1 MSGGTMF
8 RERKFDA
15 DAVTINFAEGPP
27 SGPPLVLLHGG
38 GDRWQHFL
46 PILPSLLTRWHVY
59 ALDLRGHGKSGRVPG
74 QYRPEHYVAEIVAF
88 LESQITE
95 RVILFGHSLGAWIAL
110 MVAAARVEEM
120 RALILGDPPLCLEWF
135 VAIEGSEGRINQWR
149 TLRDLGRSAL
159 SVPELASALAD
170 LPVSVPG
177 QETPMQYGDLPG
189 KDMAHLRS
197 WAEVLSQ
204 VDPDVVQYHAEGRI
218 EEYVEKVDPDSAL
231 RRMTCPVLLLQADPA
246 RGGYISDRDAE
257 HALALLPDGLHV
269 QLEGVGHDLGLGT
282 GKVAPLLRAVTSF
295 LESL

>member
-1 MSGGTMF
+1 MSGGTML
-8 RERKFDA
+8 REREFDA

-46 PILPSLLTRWHVY
+46 PILPSLMTRWHVY

-88 LESQITE
+88 LESQIKE
-95 RVILFGHSLGAWIAL
+95 RVVLFGHSLGGWIAL
-110 MVAAARVEEM
+110 MVAAERIEEV
-120 RALILGDPPLCLEWF
+120 RALILGDPPLCLERF
-135 VAIEGSEGRINQWR
+135 VSIEGSEERVNLWR
-149 TLRDLGRSAL
+149 ALRDLVGSGL
-159 SVPELASALAD
+159 SVPELASALAE
-170 LPVSVPG
+170 LPISVPG
-177 QETPMQYGDLPG
+177 QETPMRYGDLPG

-218 EEYVEKVDPDSAL
+218 EEYVEKVDSDSAL
-231 RRMTCPVLLLQADPA
+231 RCMTCPVLLLQADPS
-246 RGGYISDRDAE
+246 RGGYIWDNDAE
-257 HALALLPDGLHV
+257 HALAMLPHGLHV
-269 QLEGVGHDLGLGT
+269 RLEGVGHDLGLAT
-282 GKVAPLLRAVTSF
+282 AQVAPLLRAVTSF